1 MFIRKR
7 GNSASCD
14 TDKAKL
20 ISIRVRLEPGDP
32 GASPKMRF
40 CLVPL
45 GRGALLH
52 VSPQLSVAETS
63 KPVIYQGRFTIEG
76 PGYSAC

>member
-1 MFIRKR
+1 
-7 GNSASCD
+7 
-14 TDKAKL
+14 
-20 ISIRVRLEPGDP
+20 
-32 GASPKMRF
+32 MRF